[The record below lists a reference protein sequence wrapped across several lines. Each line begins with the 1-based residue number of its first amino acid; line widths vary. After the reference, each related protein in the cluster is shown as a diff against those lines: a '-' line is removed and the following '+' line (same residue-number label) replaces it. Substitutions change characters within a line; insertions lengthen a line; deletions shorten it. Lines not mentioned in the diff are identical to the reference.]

1 MDPQRI
7 AEILAKLANEETAA
21 QVSREDIEAALAAI
35 KTQAQEYAT
44 RDASAESVDAL
55 TGLVEQRK
63 TLRAALAKLPATTL
77 TPEQMTQAQQD
88 ALAELDGTHDPER
101 DHVQPDPE
109 AAPVPPPD
117 KPQGDDGDEGD
128 DAKDDDK
135 TKPRTR
141 RPRARQLGDLGPDQD
156 KPEGARPLEVLGRV
170 LVTGGVPGHVA
181 GTQLT
186 SAQDVAKAFRDKANA
201 LASTA
206 AAGRHDVLR
215 IEFSYPDER
224 ILDGSNE
231 ASNTAKMHA
240 ATSPQALTAAGGLCL
255 PLEQRTEI
263 ETIGVTDRPV
273 KAALAGFQVTRG
285 GLQYRGPFDA
295 LAMSSGMGI
304 WTQADDIAVD
314 PEDPETPR
322 KTCFIA
328 DCPGLL
334 EASIYSTYL
343 CLEFPNMTARFDDQ
357 WVQATTESAQVA
369 WARFA
374 ENQLLSRLA
383 AGSKAVNGVH
393 QVGACRDALLNY
405 DRIIAYYRSR
415 HRLNTEVPLRTIVP
429 QFLINLLMS
438 DLALQMTNASPAE
451 LFGISQ
457 GAIEQWFGTRGVNVT
472 WHLDG
477 LAAGTQNGVVFVNQ
491 FYADLA
497 AGGTVPPYPTSIDS
511 ILYREGDWLFLDGGT
526 LDLGLVR
533 DSQLNARN
541 RYQTFVETFEG
552 VAFIGKESLRIK
564 LPLAPSGASVGTI
577 DPHAIDATLP
587 AAA

>member
-35 KTQAQEYAT
+35 RTQAQEYAT
-44 RDASAESVDAL
+44 QDPTAESVEAL

-63 TLRAALAKLPATTL
+63 TLRAALAKLPASL
-77 TPEQMTQAQQD
+77 TPEQMAQAQQD
-88 ALAELDGTHDPER
+88 ALAELDGTHDPDR
-101 DHVQPDPE
+101 DHVQPDPD

-117 KPQGDDGDEGD
+117 KPQGEDADEPEPE
-128 DAKDDDK
+128 DK
-135 TKPRTR
+135 PKRSRKPTT
-141 RPRARQLGDLGPDQD
+141 RQLGDLGPDQD
-156 KPEGARPLEVLGRV
+156 KPEGVRPLEVLGRV
-170 LVTGGVPGHVA
+170 LVTGGVPGHQA
-181 GTQLT
+181 GTQLAT
-186 SAQDVAKAFRDKANA
+186 QQDVARAFRDKANA

-206 AAGRHDVLR
+206 VAGRHDVLR
-215 IEFSYPDER
+215 IEFSYPEER
-224 ILDGSNE
+224 VLDGSNE
-231 ASNTAKMHA
+231 AANTAKMHA
-240 ATSPQALTAAGGLCL
+240 ATSPEALTAAGGLCL

-273 KAALAGFQVTRG
+273 KSALAGFQVTRG

-295 LAMSSGMGI
+295 LAMPTGVGVWS
-304 WTQADDIAVD
+304 QADDMAVD
-314 PEDPETPR
+314 PEDPLTPR

-328 DCPGLL
+328 DCPGML

-357 WVQATTESAQVA
+357 WVQATTDSAQVT

-383 AGSKAVNGVH
+383 AGSKAINGVH
-393 QVGACRDALLNY
+393 RVGACRDALLNY
-405 DRIIAYYRSR
+405 DRIIAYYQSR

-429 QFLINLLMS
+429 QFLIHMLMS

-457 GAIEQWFGTRGVNVT
+457 AAIEQWFATRNVNVT

-477 LAAGTQNGVVFVNQ
+477 LAGGAQNGVVFDSQV
-491 FYADLA
+491 YADLA
-497 AGGTVPPYPTSIDS
+497 AGGTVPAYPASIDS

-533 DSQLNARN
+533 DSQLNSRN
-541 RYQTFVETFEG
+541 RYQVFTETFEG

-564 LPLAPSGASVGTI
+564 LPLVPSGAAVGTI
-577 DPHAIDATLP
+577 DPRAIDPTLP
-587 AAA
+587 VAA